1 MSEASSST
9 SQKQQSELDQS
20 LIETIEEL
28 QLSLEEVRCSINT
41 VGVNNFY
48 NHRYNIPSP
57 ELTHFGFSLG
67 LRNTQQISIHYT
79 LSK

>member
-41 VGVNNFY
+41 LWG
-48 NHRYNIPSP
+48 
-57 ELTHFGFSLG
+57 
-67 LRNTQQISIHYT
+67 
-79 LSK
+79 